1 MKTNYTQRPGH
12 SAPAPHFNA
21 RFRHVQVETVEA
33 IPGSAAEKAAADR
46 EDSIHEE
53 SLIPDPR
60 AQLRPSE
67 HVERKLV
74 VLLQNTALPVSFL
87 RVPAS
92 NQV

>member
-1 MKTNYTQRPGH
+1 MKTNYRTPGH

-21 RFRHVQVETVEA
+21 RFRHVQGETAET

-46 EDSIHEE
+46 EDSSHEE

-74 VLLQNTALPVSFL
+74 VLLKNTALPVSFL

-92 NQV
+92 NKV

>member
-1 MKTNYTQRPGH
+1 MKTNYRTPGH

-21 RFRHVQVETVEA
+21 RFRHVQVETEEA
-33 IPGSAAEKAAADR
+33 VSGAEVEKAAAHRKDL
-46 EDSIHEE
+46 SHEE

-74 VLLQNTALPVSFL
+74 LLLQNTALPVSFL
-87 RVPAS
+87 RVAPS
-92 NQV
+92 N

>member
-1 MKTNYTQRPGH
+1 MKTKYTRTPGH
-12 SAPAPHFNA
+12 CAPAPHFNA
-21 RFRHVQVETVEA
+21 RFRHVQVETAEA
-33 IPGSAAEKAAADR
+33 IPGSAAEKADR
-46 EDSIHEE
+46 EDSSHEE

-74 VLLQNTALPVSFL
+74 LLLQNTALPVSFL

-92 NQV
+92 NQA